1 MWRMLRARS
10 RKLSMKF
17 CKHIAVFIAILF
29 LSGCATHVPRPNLGA
44 AGSDTAASAIQ
55 AWTDVLVRFVNER
68 GEVDFAALSDDRKA
82 LERYVHFI
90 AVTPPDSFPAGNA
103 RLAHFINSYN
113 ALSMYNV
120 IDLGIPESNASTLA
134 KAKFFILRKF
144 EIGGV
149 QMSLYAYENEI
160 IRKLGEPRIHWA
172 LNCSARSCPV
182 LPKKPFSAENLEA
195 ELESEAKK
203 FFAES
208 KNLRIDHAAK
218 EIWLTEIFQ
227 LFPEDFVP
235 KFASSFVAYAQRFV
249 TEKLPTD
256 YRERFTPY
264 DWTIASS
271 KKK

>member
-1 MWRMLRARS
+1 MR
-10 RKLSMKF
+10 
-17 CKHIAVFIAILF
+17 FIKRVSILLAIVLF
-29 LSGCATHVPRPNLGA
+29 SGCATQIPRPNVANLG
-44 AGSDTAASAIQ
+44 GETAATAIQ
-55 AWTDVLVRFVNER
+55 AWAEVLARFVNEK
-68 GEVDFAALSDDRKA
+68 GEVDFAALSNDRKA

-90 AVTPPDSFPAGNA
+90 AVTPLDSFAAGNV
-103 RLAHFINSYN
+103 RLAHYINSYN

-144 EIGGV
+144 EIGGTP
-149 QMSLYAYENEI
+149 MSLYAYENEI

-182 LPKKPFSAENLEA
+182 LPKKPFTAENLNA
-195 ELESEAKK
+195 ELDREAKS
-203 FFAES
+203 FFADS
-208 KNLRIDHAAK
+208 KNLRVDHFAK

-235 KFASSFVAYAQRFV
+235 AFAASFSAYAQRFV
-249 TEKLPTD
+249 AEKLPTD

-264 DWTIASS
+264 DWTIANS
-271 KKK
+271 KSK